1 MLDEIIE
8 ASKNKDS
15 GTPKK
20 LQTEE
25 LISLLEEFTK
35 KCDAEKIQIE
45 DRLQRESNG
54 AKVKVNYFIITE
66 YDEEKEA
73 TGRFFVA
80 YIREPH
86 ILNSVRA
93 LDMMYANKIH
103 EAGYFLFDTC
113 VLKESS
119 PEVHQDKYK
128 LGLLPGIALL
138 VDTQAPELKKN

>member
-1 MLDEIIE
+1 MPDEIIE
-8 ASKNKDS
+8 ENQVNQKTSV
-15 GTPKK
+15 K
-20 LQTEE
+20 LETED
-25 LISLLEEFTK
+25 LLRMLEEFSK

-45 DRLQRESNG
+45 DRLQRENNG
-54 AKVKVNYFIITE
+54 AKIKVNYFIITE
-66 YDEEKEA
+66 YDRDTKEA

-93 LDMMYANKIH
+93 LDMMYSNKIH
-103 EAGYFLFDTC
+103 EAGYFLFDAC